1 VAGPFAVFAPDG
13 GFLALVEERGA
24 TTKALA
30 VFV

>member
-1 VAGPFAVFAPDG
+1 MFGLDG